1 MSKGS
6 RHTHP
11 YLCTFLILRII
22 KVCNPDVWWASI
34 KSTKISAINRTI
46 NLINCHVSCF
56 ISKENTTERSYC
68 CKEDRMNI
76 FKKGTIFH
84 EEFRGLSCQTPR
96 ENNRWKSEENP
107 LIVVGGW
114 PHLFFNGKWDCSNR
128 KNHTRIIVISPHVN
142 PMQKESGTVCLWRK
156 GQDNRGISS
165 SISGCRFHLF

>member
-1 MSKGS
+1 M
-6 RHTHP
+6 HM
-11 YLCTFLILRII
+11 
-22 KVCNPDVWWASI
+22 PDVRWASI
-34 KSTKISAINRTI
+34 KSTKIAAINRTI

-56 ISKENTTERSYC
+56 LSKENTTERSYC

-128 KNHTRIIVISPHVN
+128 KNHTRIIVISPHVMLYITYVKWIIWGSQ
-142 PMQKESGTVCLWRK
+142 PRLVL
-156 GQDNRGISS
+156 
-165 SISGCRFHLF
+165 HLSADMRSLFLCTAQVSWSTQPRRSLPPFASL